1 MLKKRKGT
9 FEKVKIEIA
18 EKSEVEL
25 SEKFSVYQDPI
36 DGYYVLFEYPDYL
49 VNPAGNAENNAEN
62 IFQKKSRKKSK
73 KSMEN

>member
-36 DGYYVLFEYPDYL
+36 DGYYVLFEYLDYP
-49 VNPAGNAENNAEN
+49 VNLAENAENNAEN
-62 IFQKKSRKKSK
+62 IFQKKSRKKSR
-73 KSMEN
+73 KSSEN

>member
-1 MLKKRKGT
+1 MLKNRKGT

-36 DGYYVLFEYPDYL
+36 DGYFVLFEYPDYP
-49 VNPAGNAENNAEN
+49 VNSAGNAENNAEN
-62 IFQKKSRKKSK
+62 IVLKKLGKKSRKFL
-73 KSMEN
+73 EN